1 MRRGMNVSWESFG
14 SYTTDLIT
22 GEAENII
29 KSHDPKTPLFLYV
42 AHVAVHSAN
51 SYQYL
56 EAPEEI
62 IKKFDYI
69 VDENRRKF
77 AGFIFKY
84 FSPKFSQK

>member
-1 MRRGMNVSWESFG
+1 MRRGMNVSWDSFG

-22 GEAENII
+22 GEAETII

-42 AHVAVHSAN
+42 AHLAVHSAN

-62 IKKFDYI
+62 IQKFDYI
-69 VDENRRKF
+69 KDNNRKKF
-77 AGFIFKY
+77 AGKY
-84 FSPKFSQK
+84 FHNNIIQR

>member
-14 SYTTDLIT
+14 SYMTDLVT
-22 GEAENII
+22 GEAETII

-42 AHVAVHSAN
+42 AHLAVHSAN
-51 SYQYL
+51 SYQHL

-69 VDENRRKF
+69 VDINRRKF
-77 AGFIFKY
+77 AGYTFEN
-84 FSPKFSQK
+84 FS